1 MGSLYSNKKR
11 NEKRGGNGMKKRALS
26 WLLALTML
34 LTLAPQTLPVWAS
47 AAGTDESGSTTETK
61 LSANT
66 YSALGLSRNVADS
79 EKPKDQ
85 PYGKA
90 EVGNTIATNVINE
103 LYVNFNGSI
112 HYGWSILDKLTMEY
126 KTGISDWTSSDNFY
140 GAMGYWRPGQ
150 QTVHY
155 KNGDKSAGALF
166 AEDRVAGEH
175 NGKSSINS
183 ANKHLT
189 YQYSKSEAFS
199 PNTGKDNYVAEM
211 TIDSGSQVNL
221 YIYQVEGGNKR
232 YVRSKFVCYASESG
246 GDANDKT
253 NIIYNWEYDAMY
265 DIAAGDMDGDGY
277 DEIAV
282 YAQNKVYVYSFKG
295 GNLSSSPIATHDVT
309 PPTGTSG
316 DARYKKLKTAV
327 VTLAFGD
334 LNADDKD
341 ELVIAEN
348 IGYGATNIA
357 TGKVGIYRLET
368 NESTKK
374 NTLVKAMKDD
384 ISLAVPSSSGMFN
397 AAPMVRYANVATGDI
412 DGDYQDELII
422 AGYISS
428 KMPNATC
435 NRGDIAYMIVK
446 GGSDNQFTHS
456 DWKAV
461 DKNKNRID
469 LLDRVVDNKD
479 QLIPPVAL
487 TCAATQGVG
496 YAEQVFLGGYL
507 YSVTGANEQKT
518 NVENYSLNALTRIS
532 TNREYKKDNGDKAN
546 KEEIFVVNVVAGNF
560 NGNRNGQEQI
570 VYAFGMKHDG
580 SDRYWYDIGYL
591 NKKAPGPE
599 NANQSSS
606 YWYGQE
612 QVMNYESSYN
622 RDSSKARASLYLS
635 LAAVDC
641 DNDSTLMRYKG
652 QTVTWTKP
660 EVLTVLQSA
669 PYFQDLQDTRD
680 YLNQGQTAY
689 GKGYGTSDKVTT
701 GASLKVGTYVSYE
714 QDFSIFGVKV
724 ASIQAEAQST
734 HEFEYGFEAEKQKSI
749 DITYS
754 GSAGDDYAVVY
765 AVPYMEYQ
773 YETWVPGYTL
783 EGDNYEKYLNT
794 YLSQKLGKKENQITD
809 EERTKAAKELGVT
822 QNTTVE
828 GSWQPSS
835 VMVPMDPKT
844 VLISVDSYDE
854 IAEQTEGLEPIRGN
868 ILNSTPGE
876 PATYDTFNSRSG
888 FERIGTDQAVT
899 TGEGGNISIE
909 GSTETTKTHNFNYSY
924 EFEAKV
930 GAGAGGLTV
939 GVLGG
944 FGANVGGGFSE
955 STSKSC
961 AATVDNLP
969 SDANKYG
976 FDWRFGTREATL
988 NGNPVLVLEYQLSNV
1003 AQRPSMPKNLRV
1015 DSVTSN
1021 SVTLKWDP
1029 VVGAGAY
1036 KIYQASTTGNNKK
1049 YCIATVPGTATSYTD
1064 TSVNPNNIYTYCV
1077 QNVSQVGGESIYST
1091 DVRAITL
1098 TDANGNFVI
1107 KQQPKDLTTYV
1118 GGTATTTVEAE
1129 YLKNGQSQGLRYYWE
1144 RYNTKT
1150 KTWDNY
1156 SNGSP
1161 QLSVSVTKDTV
1172 DGTKYRCLVFYNANL
1187 YLYTD
1192 PVTLTIGKAK
1202 STTQLGTS
1210 VQSGATVNASYVK
1223 TDEVMTDEEADVPV
1237 TETKGNKTYTQYQ
1250 YKEDTSKI
1258 VYIDKDGKYYTI
1270 SGDTVTAVP
1279 TSETNVQLT
1288 YAVKTTNS
1296 EGDTPE
1302 VTIQKILFSDLTSE
1316 TPGTDEKITYT
1327 SKDEDGTSITT
1338 YADCTVLAKYTDASN
1353 ATTVYKCSTTV
1364 TDETTQENT
1373 TITFWFVQIKSGETV
1388 TQYPADIDTKT
1399 TITLDGTPVDLDD
1412 LEQVTQKENVKK
1424 EVQTYVKG
1432 TEVTLTASL
1441 KDNNTGEPILADND
1455 KVVFKIVNSVGDGS
1469 ATVTAKATNGT
1480 ATATWTPTA
1489 AGVYTITAEYEG
1501 NEKYMGSVSGQTITI
1516 NVVVPEQKTLMIDSK
1531 STMTYGDAAIDLKTT
1546 LLKGATTD
1554 DPTSEATSLSN
1565 GVTYSVK
1572 NADGTAVPIT
1582 GSTFD
1587 PTAAGTYTVTAT
1599 YTIGSETLTATKS
1612 IVVNKRTVTIVPKV
1626 EGTGT
1631 TKTATYSL
1639 ANCMTS
1645 DESLFTN
1652 KIQVTCAGTAPNA
1665 VAGEYPYTVTYTP
1678 GENETAINSKY
1689 IVVIDTMHPYVLKD
1703 DMVTVTDKTSSNNG
1717 TVTLRYRSSSTDSY
1731 VDVYGDSVPKNAE
1744 VIAVASPKAGY
1755 RVKQWKVNGQRI
1767 TTGQDGAL
1775 NTAQTITV
1783 ASSATKDYTVEAEFE
1798 LVYHTL
1804 SFEVKNE
1811 SGQATGTVT
1820 AKYLR
1825 DSVESGAFTSG
1836 DKVSY
1841 FDRVR
1846 LTANV
1851 TEGQSIKEWQITRN
1865 NGTPETLKIE
1875 NEVYTGNSYVLS
1887 SITADTKVTVVTEN
1901 QTDCTVKV
1909 HLVDKNGD
1917 PLTGGQVLFNGATQE
1932 ANPQGTF
1939 TYSGHKND
1947 DLTVALTLPSGLVVE
1962 EWLRKEGETST
1973 ALQIGS
1979 FTNNKTTWHV
1989 VNLPDSL
1996 DLTVKCSTPNSYTI
2010 TTSTTVQGGTEGDNG
2025 GTIEVYQIG
2034 TTGQVDTVLQGSDLL
2049 VKVKPVNG
2057 YQLLDVTCNGTSQ
2070 MSQMESGN
2078 EFRVNGVNENITI
2091 VATFVKKPVVTFSV
2105 VTPTGE
2111 NAHGSL
2117 TANNLPISDSPIT
2130 LPYGSTDV
2138 ITFTATPNVGYE
2150 VESWT
2155 VNGTAV
2161 NGQKVANSDNQT
2173 YTYTPNAET
2182 GITSDLTVTVSFKA
2196 IPSVT
2201 VNFSVFDKILGAE
2214 GGTDGTLTASVTRKG
2229 MDGYKVEDSN
2239 TGSLTVYRDSVVRF
2253 TATPDSGY
2261 KVVVWQLNGDKW
2273 ENQPELSI
2281 TSEITS
2287 PQNVQVQFDLI
2298 GDKVTYG
2305 FRSDG
2310 ASDKAQISAK
2320 YTPQGSSEEQDFK
2333 TESTP
2338 GEDGNITF
2346 TVSELDTDYE
2356 IEGWYVDG
2364 KKQDGET
2371 GPTFTHAV
2379 TKNVGLEVQ
2388 VKIIRK
2394 SYPVKFSATNGTVL
2408 ATVEGASITS
2418 GASVVGDKRVTFT
2431 ATPVSNTGYT
2441 FAGWTVNGNEQMGT
2455 GTTLT
2460 LIITQDTTVSAKFTL
2475 DTASYAVNYG
2485 VVGTETNK
2493 HGNLTAE
2500 VASRT
2505 FTSGAT
2511 KPADS
2516 KVVFTAQPESGY
2528 RVKGWYSNEGGT
2540 TAIDGTKVE
2549 QETYTID
2556 SLTAEAN
2563 VYVAFEK
2570 IPTYEITVT
2579 TTGLGHVTAKVNHVD
2594 AEITGEKLTV
2604 NHHDNVVFTAV
2615 PDTKQNLTNWTLDGD
2630 NKGNSS
2636 MTLTLDDVTN
2646 THDVTANFAT
2656 SQRITFRTIYDDSK
2670 GTLTA
2675 QAGYNT
2681 SLETINASSTTGIQV
2696 DNGKK
2701 IVLTAKPNSG
2711 YMVEK
2716 WIVNTTEVT
2725 RTNMEDL
2732 GVTMDHYLSNE
2743 LTIDNLSK
2751 STTVEV
2757 KFKQYNGHT
2766 IPGSNTGYTVTVVK
2780 YKPDTTYE
2788 GENSGKVREDGDITF
2803 TVSPATGYTGIT
2815 KLMINGYDCIEKS
2828 GTVSGCTAVTVDKI
2842 ENGEV
2847 TVTVKGVTQAISLMA
2862 EALKLQTENKDLTE
2876 VPSGLST
2883 KYTNLE
2889 SLENDLRASVKTRNS
2904 KVENIRLLDIELQ
2917 YWNGSTWEK
2926 VTNKAHF
2933 PAGGITVE
2941 VPYSKLGDATKD
2953 DNFTVIHMLTVG
2965 MNGKQP
2971 GDVEEIT
2978 PITKGENGI
2987 SFHVTSLSPFAIGW
3001 TKYVAPT
3008 PGGGGGGGGG
3018 GAVSTYTLTFDTNG
3032 GSAIDKITKDSGTT
3046 IDLAAYKPTRAGY
3059 TFAGWFSDK
3068 ALTKAV
3074 TSVKLTANTTVYAKW
3089 TQNGGT
3095 AQNPFVDV
3103 KEGAYYYDAVL
3114 WAVEQKITSGTSAT
3128 TFSPDASCT
3137 RAQMVTFL
3145 WRAAGSPKVEN
3156 GKNPFTDVKADAY
3169 YYDAVLWAVEKGV
3182 TSGTSATTFS
3192 PDATVTRGQ
3201 TVTFLYRNAGS
3212 PEVSGTMPFTDVEA
3226 DAYYA
3231 KAVQWAVQQK
3241 ITTGTS
3247 ETTFSPMSDCTR
3259 GQIVTFL
3266 YRAK

>member
-1 MGSLYSNKKR
+1 
-11 NEKRGGNGMKKRALS
+11 MKKRALS

-47 AAGTDESGSTTETK
+47 AEESSTSGSTTESK

-66 YSALGLSRNVADS
+66 YSALGLSRSVS
-79 EKPKDQ
+79 LKDEGLSQNKQ
-85 PYGKA
+85 PYGDA
-90 EVGNTIATNVINE
+90 IAGNTVATNVINE

-112 HYGWSILDKLTMEY
+112 HYGWSILDNLTMQW
-126 KTGISDWTSSDNFY
+126 TDTAGSNWTSADNFA
-140 GAMGYWRPGQ
+140 GAMKYWRPNQ
-150 QTVHY
+150 QEVHY
-155 KNGDKSAGALF
+155 KNGNQEEGALF
-166 AEDRVAGEH
+166 ATNKTAGKH
-175 NGKSSINS
+175 NKLGDYINS
-183 ANKHLT
+183 ANKHLV

-211 TIDSGSQVNL
+211 VLDTDNNVWL

-232 YVRSKFVCYASESG
+232 YVRCANLGKNDFA
-246 GDANDKT
+246 GDKNT
-253 NIIYNWEYDAMY
+253 VIWNWEYDAMF

-282 YAQNKVYVYSFKG
+282 YTATSNKQAVHLYKYTGGALTEITTKPVTVPSNSNATGQNK
-295 GNLSSSPIATHDVT
+295 
-309 PPTGTSG
+309 
-316 DARYKKLKTAV
+316 KLGTAV

-348 IGYGATNIA
+348 IGYGATNIDN
-357 TGKVGIYRLET
+357 GKVGIYRLET

-384 ISLAVPSSSGMFN
+384 ILLAVPDSSGIFN

-412 DGDYQDELII
+412 DGDYQDELVI

-461 DKNKNRID
+461 DKSKNRID
-469 LLDRVVDNKD
+469 LLDRVVDNNN

-496 YAEQVFLGGYL
+496 HAEQLFLGGWL
-507 YSVTGANEQKT
+507 YSVNLGTSKNLSDVT
-518 NVENYSLNALTRIS
+518 LTDLTRIS
-532 TNREYKKDNGDKAN
+532 TNREYKKDNGNKAN

-570 VYAFGMKHDG
+570 VYAFGMKHDE
-580 SDRYWYDIGYL
+580 SDRYWYDIGYI
-591 NKKAPGPE
+591 NKKQPGSTDADQP
-599 NANQSSS
+599 SG

-622 RDSSKARASLYLS
+622 RDSNKRRASLYLS

-641 DNDSTLMRYKG
+641 DDDSTLMRYKG
-652 QTVTWTKP
+652 QEVTWTKP

-680 YLNQGQTAY
+680 YINQGQTGY
-689 GKGYGTSDKVTT
+689 GKGSSSSSSAIAGT
-701 GASLKVGTYVSYE
+701 SLKVGTYVSFE
-714 QDFSIFGVKV
+714 QDFSVFGVKV
-724 ASIQAEAQST
+724 ASIEAEAQST
-734 HEFEYGFEAEKQKSI
+734 HEFEYEFQTTKEKSI
-749 DITYS
+749 EVRYS

-783 EGDNYEKYLNT
+783 QGGNYVKYLNT
-794 YLSQKLGKKENQITD
+794 YLSQKLGKPESEITD
-809 EERTKAAKELGVT
+809 EQRDKAAKELGIT

-835 VMVPMDPKT
+835 VMVPMKPAT
-844 VLISVDSYDE
+844 VLITVDDYDE

-876 PATYDTFNSRSG
+876 PATYDKINSRSG
-888 FERIGTDQAVT
+888 SFNKIGAQQRVT
-899 TGEGGNISIE
+899 TAEGGNVSLE
-909 GSTETTKTHNFNYSY
+909 ATTADTTAHTFAYNY
-924 EFEAKV
+924 EFEAKA
-930 GAGAGGLTV
+930 GAGAGGVTV
-939 GVLGG
+939 GVLAGLG
-944 FGANVGGGFSE
+944 TTAGGGIS
-955 STSKSC
+955 SSQSNSYS
-961 AATVDNLP
+961 ATVDNLP
-969 SDANKYG
+969 KDASQYG
-976 FDWRFGTREATL
+976 FSWQFGWRNAKL
-988 NGNPVLVLEYQLSNV
+988 NNNDVLVLEYQLDGV
-1003 AQRPSMPKNLRV
+1003 KQLPSMPKNLRV

-1036 KIYQASTTGNNKK
+1036 KIYQASTTGDNKK

-1107 KQQPKDLTTYV
+1107 KQQPEDLTTYV

-1150 KTWDNY
+1150 KKWDNY
-1156 SNGSP
+1156 SDGSP

-1187 YLYTD
+1187 YIYTD
-1192 PVTLTIGKAK
+1192 PVTLTIGKANSK
-1202 STTQLGTS
+1202 TDLSSAQAG
-1210 VQSGATVNASYVK
+1210 QTVNASYVEKKEVTSETEKK
-1223 TDEVMTDEEADVPV
+1223 TVPHEEKIGGE
-1237 TETKGNKTYTQYQ
+1237 TYLMYTKGNDIT
-1250 YKEDTSKI
+1250 
-1258 VYIDKDGKYYTI
+1258 VYMKDGKYY
-1270 SGDTVTAVP
+1270 SQNGNTANLI
-1279 TSETNVQLT
+1279 TEEEENVQLT
-1288 YAVKTTNS
+1288 YIVKTT
-1296 EGDTPE
+1296 TPATE
-1302 VTIQKILFSDLTSE
+1302 DEPATETVEEKNILFSKMEKDGAFNASEAKVTYVYQAEPKNTSGDASDGSTGSTDSESE
-1316 TPGTDEKITYT
+1316 TVTYT
-1327 SKDEDGTSITT
+1327 ATEKYTVKDSTVVVYHSYTSAQGEGTSAI
-1338 YADCTVLAKYTDASN
+1338 D
-1353 ATTVYKCSTTV
+1353 
-1364 TDETTQENT
+1364 
-1373 TITFWFVQIKSGETV
+1373 FWFVQSGDKK
-1388 TQYPADIDTKT
+1388 YAAD
-1399 TITLDGTPVDLDD
+1399 
-1412 LEQVTQKENVKK
+1412 
-1424 EVQTYVKG
+1424 VQTATKLVINNTTKVDVNDLVQVEDEVPVVK
-1432 TEVTLTASL
+1432 TEETYKEGEKVTLTATPSDQSQPRL
-1441 KDNNTGEPILADND
+1441 KLSG
-1455 KVVFKIVNSVGDGS
+1455 KVVFKIVNSIGDGS
-1469 ATVTAKATNGT
+1469 KTVDAVIGEDGT
-1480 ATATWTPTA
+1480 ATAEWIPTA
-1489 AGVYTITAEYEG
+1489 AGVYTITAAYEG
-1501 NEKYMGSVSGQTITI
+1501 NEKYMGSVSSQTITI
-1516 NVVVPEQKTLMIDSK
+1516 NVVVPEQKTLMIDSPN
-1531 STMTYGDAAIDLKTT
+1531 SMTYGDAAIELKTT
-1546 LLKGATTD
+1546 LLKGAKN
-1554 DPTSEATSLSN
+1554 SESASVETNLSN
-1565 GVTYSVK
+1565 VIYSVK
-1572 NADGTAVPIT
+1572 ESGATISSDGKFT
-1582 GSTFD
+1582 

-1599 YTIGSETLTATKS
+1599 YTSDSETLTATKS

-1652 KIQVTCAGTAPNA
+1652 KIQVTCAGTASNA

-1678 GENETAINSKY
+1678 GENEAAINSKY

-1755 RVKQWKVNGQRI
+1755 RVKQWKVDERAV
-1767 TTGQDGAL
+1767 TTGEGGTL

-1783 ASSATKDYTVEAEFE
+1783 AQSAMTNHTVEAEFE

-1804 SFEVKNE
+1804 SFEVTDGSK
-1811 SGQATGTVT
+1811 QTGTVT
-1820 AKYLR
+1820 AKYLK
-1825 DSVESGAFTSG
+1825 DSVESGTFVSG
-1836 DKVSY
+1836 KQVSY
-1841 FDRVR
+1841 FDRVQ
-1846 LTANV
+1846 LTAKVND
-1851 TEGQSIKEWQITRN
+1851 GLSIKEWRITRN

-1901 QTDCTVKV
+1901 QTACTVNI
-1909 HLVDKNGD
+1909 HLVNTNGE
-1917 PLTGGQVLFNGATQE
+1917 PLTRGQVAFNGATQE

-1947 DLTVALTLPSGLVVE
+1947 NLTVALTLPSGLVVD
-1962 EWLRKEGETST
+1962 EWLRKDDETNTSS

-1979 FTNNKTTWHV
+1979 FSNNKTTWNI
-1989 VNLPDSL
+1989 VNLPTSL

-2010 TTSTTVQGGTEGDNG
+2010 TKSTIVQSGTEDETG

-2034 TTGQVDTVLQGSDLL
+2034 RGDQVNAVLQGSDLL
-2049 VKVKPVNG
+2049 VKVNPVNS
-2057 YQLLDVTCNGTSQ
+2057 YQLLDVTCNDTSQ
-2070 MSQMESGN
+2070 MSQMGTGN
-2078 EFRVNGVNENITI
+2078 EFRINDVNENIII
-2091 VATFVKKPVVTFSV
+2091 VATFVKKPVVTFTAGNKGTIEVSNGPSV
-2105 VTPTGE
+2105 NGGTV
-2111 NAHGSL
+2111 
-2117 TANNLPISDSPIT
+2117 
-2130 LPYGSTDV
+2130 PYGYKNDIV
-2138 ITFTATPNVGYE
+2138 FTAKPEPGYE
-2150 VESWT
+2150 VDSWT
-2155 VNGTAV
+2155 VTGVTDPQGTP
-2161 NGQKVANSDNQT
+2161 VANSDNQT
-2173 YTYTPNAET
+2173 YTYTPGAET

-2196 IPSVT
+2196 LPKAT
-2201 VNFSVFDKILGAE
+2201 VEFSVVDKNNETDGGFD
-2214 GGTDGTLTASVTRKG
+2214 GTIQATVARNGQSAPSEKVTSGTLTNVYRDSKVTFAAEPA
-2229 MDGYKVEDSN
+2229 DGYKV
-2239 TGSLTVYRDSVVRF
+2239 TKWL
-2253 TATPDSGY
+2253 
-2261 KVVVWQLNGDKW
+2261 LND
-2273 ENQPELSI
+2273 EEQ
-2281 TSEITS
+2281 TTS
-2287 PQNVQVQFDLI
+2287 PVLDIGEEDNDTTKKVQVQFEKISNKITYAIDPTSDTGHGATLDVTFLANTGTSSEAVKSGNSVTTSGVLTATVNDLNDGYEI
-2298 GDKVTYG
+2298 ESWTLNGTPYTSTNGKLTCNVSETQGADIKVKIVRKSYQIIFSATEGGTITAKVDETALTSPASVKGDKQVTFTASTPETGYEFVGWKVDEKTVQSNSDPYVLTVSKNTSVQACYALTTAKYQVTYG
-2305 FRSDG
+2305 IIQTS
-2310 ASDKAQISAK
+2310 
-2320 YTPQGSSEEQDFK
+2320 
-2333 TESTP
+2333 
-2338 GEDGNITF
+2338 
-2346 TVSELDTDYE
+2346 
-2356 IEGWYVDG
+2356 G
-2364 KKQDGET
+2364 KD
-2371 GPTFTHAV
+2371 
-2379 TKNVGLEVQ
+2379 
-2388 VKIIRK
+2388 
-2394 SYPVKFSATNGTVL
+2394 NGTL
-2408 ATVEGASITS
+2408 AASGLDSNGKANAGSNI
-2418 GASVVGDKRVTFT
+2418 TFT
-2431 ATPVSNTGYT
+2431 ATPAAGYQVKQWYNAATSGTEIGVAENTTYEIKNLTANESVYVQFEPIPTYNITVNVSGQGSVT
-2441 FAGWTVNGNEQMGT
+2441 ATVNGNPATITNNMLEVKRHDSVVLTAEPEVGHHLKEWTGGT
-2455 GTTLT
+2455 ASQENPLTLT
-2460 LIITQDTTVSAKFTL
+2460 LS
-2475 DTASYAVNYG
+2475 
-2485 VVGTETNK
+2485 
-2493 HGNLTAE
+2493 
-2500 VASRT
+2500 
-2505 FTSGAT
+2505 
-2511 KPADS
+2511 
-2516 KVVFTAQPESGY
+2516 
-2528 RVKGWYSNEGGT
+2528 
-2540 TAIDGTKVE
+2540 
-2549 QETYTID
+2549 
-2556 SLTAEAN
+2556 
-2563 VYVAFEK
+2563 
-2570 IPTYEITVT
+2570 
-2579 TTGLGHVTAKVNHVD
+2579 
-2594 AEITGEKLTV
+2594 
-2604 NHHDNVVFTAV
+2604 
-2615 PDTKQNLTNWTLDGD
+2615 
-2630 NKGNSS
+2630 
-2636 MTLTLDDVTN
+2636 
-2646 THDVTANFAT
+2646 DVTAPHAITANFEVNQGVPFKT
-2656 SQRITFRTIYDDSK
+2656 EC
-2670 GTLTA
+2670 GTGGSLEA
-2675 QAGYNT
+2675 KAGYENN
-2681 SLETINASSTTGIQV
+2681 LQPIHADTGIQV
-2696 DNGKK
+2696 DNGNK
-2701 IVLTAKPNSG
+2701 IVLTAKPDNGKAVVWTVNNQPTNELSNT
-2711 YMVEK
+2711 YTIDAISE
-2716 WIVNTTEVT
+2716 NTTVKANFVT
-2725 RTNMEDL
+2725 L
-2732 GVTMDHYLSNE
+2732 E
-2743 LTIDNLSK
+2743 LC
-2751 STTVEV
+2751 
-2757 KFKQYNGHT
+2757 T
-2766 IPGSNTGYTVTVVK
+2766 IPTDMSNDTYSISSVTKYPADYGDANQIRKGGTLSFKLTPKKPVMGLQGLPDNAQVVYNSDGSYTVTVTNVSSSIAVTATAYQVEAK
-2780 YKPDTTYE
+2780 GLNDYE
-2788 GENSGKVREDGDITF
+2788 VPPSLKDPNLNSITDIE
-2803 TVSPATGYTGIT
+2803 T
-2815 KLMINGYDCIEKS
+2815 KLKTTLTGRKDGIVFYDIVLKASDGTPVTTFPANGVY
-2828 GTVSGCTAVTVDKI
+2828 VTIPYPD
-2842 ENGEV
+2842 G
-2847 TVTVKGVTQAISLMA
+2847 
-2862 EALKLQTENKDLTE
+2862 
-2876 VPSGLST
+2876 
-2883 KYTNLE
+2883 
-2889 SLENDLRASVKTRNS
+2889 
-2904 KVENIRLLDIELQ
+2904 
-2917 YWNGSTWEK
+2917 
-2926 VTNKAHF
+2926 TNKQDTF
-2933 PAGGITVE
+2933 RIV
-2941 VPYSKLGDATKD
+2941 
-2953 DNFTVIHMLTVG
+2953 HMLTVD
-2965 MNGKQP
+2965 MNGKKA
-2971 GDVEEIT
+2971 GEVEEIT

-3008 PGGGGGGGGG
+3008 PGGGGGGGG

-3212 PEVSGTMPFTDVEA
+3212 PEVSGTMPFADVEA

>member
-1 MGSLYSNKKR
+1 
-11 NEKRGGNGMKKRALS
+11 MKKRALS

-47 AAGTDESGSTTETK
+47 ATGEKSSTATQTESK

-112 HYGWSILDKLTMEY
+112 HYGWSILDNLTMQY
-126 KTGISDWTSSDNFY
+126 KTNISDWTSSGNFY
-140 GAMGYWRPGQ
+140 GAMGYWRPNQ
-150 QTVHY
+150 QTVNY
-155 KNGDKSAGALF
+155 GSGSSLNGALF
-166 AEDRVAGEH
+166 AENETNTGGAH
-175 NGKSSINS
+175 NALGSSINS

-211 TIDSGSQVNL
+211 TIDSASQVYL

-232 YVRSKFVCYASESG
+232 YVRSTKVCDASESG
-246 GDANDKT
+246 GGANDKA

-282 YAQNKVYVYSFKG
+282 YAENGVYLYSFDG
-295 GNLSSSPIATHDVT
+295 RTLGQLVDTYTVINPTETSSD
-309 PPTGTSG
+309 G
-316 DARYKKLKTAV
+316 RYKKLKTAV

-348 IGYGATNIA
+348 IGYGATNIDK
-357 TGKVGIYRLET
+357 GKVGIYRLET

-374 NTLVKAMKDD
+374 NTLVKAMQDD
-384 ISLAVPSSSGMFN
+384 ISLGIPGSSGIFNN
-397 AAPMVRYANVATGDI
+397 AAPMIRYANVATGDI

-422 AGYISS
+422 AGYVSA
-428 KMPNATC
+428 KMNNAKC

-446 GGSDNQFTHS
+446 GNSDNQFKHS
-456 DWKAV
+456 DWNAV
-461 DKNKNRID
+461 DTTNNRID
-469 LLDRVVDNKD
+469 LLDRVVDNEN

-532 TNREYKKDNGDKAN
+532 TNREYKKDNGNKAN

-570 VYAFGMKHDG
+570 VYAFGMKHDD
-580 SDRYWYDIGYL
+580 SDRYWYDIGYI
-591 NKKAPGPE
+591 NKKEPGDT
-599 NANQSSS
+599 NANSSS
-606 YWYGQE
+606 GYWYGQE

-622 RDSSKARASLYLS
+622 RDQNKSRASLYLS

-669 PYFQDLQDTRD
+669 PYFQDLEDTRG
-680 YLNQGQTAY
+680 YLDQGQTGL
-689 GKGYGTSDKVTT
+689 GKSKAAGDKVTA
-701 GASLKVGTYVSYE
+701 GGSLSLGTYVSFE
-714 QDFSIFGVKV
+714 QDFSVFGVKV
-724 ASIQAEAQST
+724 ASIEAEAQSKNSFT
-734 HEFEYGFEAEKQKSI
+734 YAYEETKTKETEI
-749 DITYS
+749 NYS

-773 YETWVPGYTL
+773 YETWVPGYTVTT
-783 EGDNYEKYLNT
+783 EYLKT
-794 YLSQKLGKKENQITD
+794 YLADKLGKAVGNVTEDDINKAMTEFGIKVG
-809 EERTKAAKELGVT
+809 TK
-822 QNTTVE
+822 VE

-835 VMVPMDPKT
+835 VMVPMEPAK
-844 VLISVDSYDE
+844 VLISVDAYDE

-868 ILNSTPGE
+868 ILNSTPGD
-876 PATYDTFNSRSG
+876 PSTYDNGENPRDG
-888 FERIGTDQAVT
+888 FTPIGEWQTVT
-899 TGEGGNISIE
+899 KGAGGNITV
-909 GSTETTKTHNFNYSY
+909 TETSTTEKSHDFEYSY

-939 GVLGG
+939 GVLAG
-944 FGANVGGGFSE
+944 FGANAGGGI
-955 STSKSC
+955 STSSSKSYS
-961 AATVDNLP
+961 ATVDNLP
-969 SDANKYG
+969 KDASKYG
-976 FDWRFGTREATL
+976 FAWQFGYRKAKL
-988 NGNPVLVLEYQLSNV
+988 NNNDVLVLEYQLDNV
-1003 AQRPSMPKNLRV
+1003 AQLPSMPKNLRV
-1015 DSVTSN
+1015 DSVTAE
-1021 SVTLKWDP
+1021 SVTLKWDK
-1029 VVGAGAY
+1029 VVGSGAY
-1036 KIYQASTTGNNKK
+1036 DIYQVSTTDPETK
-1049 YCIATVPGTATSYTD
+1049 YFRARVPGTADSYTD
-1064 TSVNPNNIYTYCV
+1064 TNVNPNNSYTYCV
-1077 QNVSQVGGESIYST
+1077 QNISQAGTKSIYST
-1091 DVRAITL
+1091 TVKAITL
-1098 TDANGNFVI
+1098 TDANGSFVI
-1107 KQQPKDLTTYV
+1107 KQQPGDKDNSIQTYV
-1118 GGTATTTVEAE
+1118 GGTATATIEAE
-1129 YLKNGQSQGLRYYWE
+1129 YLKNGEPKSLSYIWQQYDTATKKWVSCSSGYGE
-1144 RYNTKT
+1144 RLEL
-1150 KTWDNY
+1150 
-1156 SNGSP
+1156 SN
-1161 QLSVSVTKDTV
+1161 VTEDM
-1172 DGTKYRCLVFYNANL
+1172 DGTKYRCQVLYDANL
-1187 YLYTD
+1187 YIYTD
-1192 PVTLTIGKAK
+1192 PVTLTIGKAN
-1202 STTQLGTS
+1202 SATTLESNKTNQ
-1210 VQSGATVNASYVK
+1210 TVNASYVK
-1223 TDEVMTDEEADVPV
+1223 TETVTTGKTTGPLKETINDVTYLV
-1237 TETKGNKTYTQYQ
+1237 YTKGNDIT
-1250 YKEDTSKI
+1250 
-1258 VYIDKDGKYYTI
+1258 VYMKDGTYY
-1270 SGDTVTAVP
+1270 SKNANNTVTELEQTP
-1279 TSETNVQLT
+1279 ENVQLT
-1288 YAVKTTNS
+1288 YVVKTTTS
-1296 EGDTPE
+1296 ATGDQPATE
-1302 VTIQKILFSDLTSE
+1302 TVEEKNILFSKMEKDETFNASEANVTYVYQAEPKNTSGDGEGSTDSESTAETYTATEKYIVTDNNDVVVYHCQKDAEGE
-1316 TPGTDEKITYT
+1316 TPAID
-1327 SKDEDGTSITT
+1327 
-1338 YADCTVLAKYTDASN
+1338 
-1353 ATTVYKCSTTV
+1353 
-1364 TDETTQENT
+1364 
-1373 TITFWFVQIKSGETV
+1373 FWFVQSGDNK
-1388 TQYPADIDTKT
+1388 YAAD
-1399 TITLDGTPVDLDD
+1399 
-1412 LEQVTQKENVKK
+1412 
-1424 EVQTYVKG
+1424 VQTATKLKIGNDYVDINDLVQATMEVPVVK
-1432 TEVTLTASL
+1432 TEEIYKEGDKVTLTATPSDQSQPEL
-1441 KDNNTGEPILADND
+1441 NLTG
-1455 KVVFKIVNSVGDGS
+1455 KVVFKIVNSIGDGS
-1469 ATVTAKATNGT
+1469 KTVDATIGDDGKAT
-1480 ATATWTPTA
+1480 AEWIPTA
-1489 AGVYTITAEYEG
+1489 AGVYTITAAYEG

-1516 NVVVPEQKTLMIDSK
+1516 NVVVPEQKTLMIDSPN
-1531 STMTYGDAAIDLKTT
+1531 SMTYGDAAIELKTT
-1546 LLKGATTD
+1546 LLKGAKN
-1554 DPTSEATSLSN
+1554 SESASVETNLSK
-1565 GVTYSVK
+1565 VTYSVK
-1572 NADGTAVPIT
+1572 NADGTEVST

-1599 YTIGSETLTATKS
+1599 YTSGSETLTATKS

-1631 TKTATYSL
+1631 TKMATYSL

-1678 GENETAINSKY
+1678 GENEAAINSKY

-1798 LVYHTL
+1798 LVCHTL

-1865 NGTPETLKIE
+1865 NGTAETLKID

-1887 SITADTKVTVVTEN
+1887 SITADTKVTVVTED
-1901 QTDCTVKV
+1901 QTNCTVTV
-1909 HLVDKNGD
+1909 HLVNKDGE
-1917 PLTGGQVLFNGATQE
+1917 PLTGGQVSFNGELQDTD
-1932 ANPQGTF
+1932 NTGTF

-1962 EWLRKEGETST
+1962 EWLRKDDETNTSS

-1979 FTNNKTTWHV
+1979 FSNNKTTWHV
-1989 VNLPDSL
+1989 VNLPTSL
-1996 DLTVKCSTPNSYTI
+1996 DLTVKCVTPNSCTI
-2010 TTSTTVQGGTEGDNG
+2010 TKSTTVQDGTGSETG

-2034 TTGQVDTVLQGSDLL
+2034 KNPEVTSVLQGSDLL
-2049 VKVKPVNG
+2049 VKVNPANG

-2111 NAHGSL
+2111 EAHGSL

-2130 LPYGSTDV
+2130 VSYGYKNA
-2138 ITFTATPNVGYE
+2138 ITFTATPGTGYE
-2150 VESWT
+2150 VDKWT
-2155 VNGTAV
+2155 VNTTEV

-2201 VNFSVFDKILGAE
+2201 VNFSVFDKILDAE
-2214 GGTDGTLTASVTRKG
+2214 GGIDGTLTASVTRKG

-2261 KVVVWQLNGDKW
+2261 KVAVWQLNGDKW

-2320 YTPQGSSEEQDFK
+2320 YTPNGSTEEQNF
-2333 TESTP
+2333 TTGATP
-2338 GEDGNITF
+2338 EENGKITF
-2346 TVSELDTDYE
+2346 TVSELDTGYE

-2364 KKQDGET
+2364 MKQDGET
-2371 GPTFTHAV
+2371 GATFTHAV
-2379 TKNVGLEVQ
+2379 IKNVGVEVQ
-2388 VKIIRK
+2388 AKIIRK
-2394 SYPVKFSATNGTVL
+2394 SYQVKFSAINGTVG
-2408 ATVEGASITS
+2408 ATVDGGSITS
-2418 GASVVGDKRVTFT
+2418 GTSVDGDKRVTFT

-2441 FAGWTVNGNEQMGT
+2441 FAGWTVNGDEQENT
-2455 GTTLT
+2455 STTLT
-2460 LIITQDTTVSAKFTL
+2460 LTITQATTVSAKFTL
-2475 DTASYAVNYG
+2475 NTVSYAVNYG
-2485 VVGTETNK
+2485 VVGTETDR
-2493 HGNLTAE
+2493 HGTLTAK
-2500 VASRT
+2500 VGLQM
-2505 FTSGAT
+2505 FTPGET

-2516 KVVFTAQPESGY
+2516 TVVFTAQPESGY

-2556 SLTAEAN
+2556 SLTADAN
-2563 VYVAFEK
+2563 VYVAFEP
-2570 IPTYEITVT
+2570 IPTYKIIVIQN
-2579 TTGLGHVTAKVNHVD
+2579 GLGHVTAKVNNADVK
-2594 AEITGEKLTV
+2594 ITGGELTV
-2604 NHHDNVVFTAV
+2604 KHHDNVVFTAV
-2615 PDTKQNLTNWTLDGD
+2615 PDTNQNLTNWTLDGD

-2636 MTLTLDDVTN
+2636 MTLTLNDVTAMH
-2646 THDVTANFAT
+2646 TVTANFVT
-2656 SQRITFRTIYDDSK
+2656 SQRITFRTILGPN
-2670 GTLTA
+2670 GTLIA
-2675 QAGYNT
+2675 KAGDNT
-2681 SLETINASSTTGIQV
+2681 SLETIDASSITGIQV
-2696 DNGKK
+2696 DKGKK
-2701 IVLTAKPNSG
+2701 IVLTAKPDNDKAVVWTVNNQPTNELSNT
-2711 YMVEK
+2711 YTIDAISE
-2716 WIVNTTEVT
+2716 NTTVKADFVALELCTIPQNSDTSADYTISEVT
-2725 RTNMEDL
+2725 KYPKDYGTDGQIRKGGT
-2732 GVTMDHYLSNE
+2732 LSFK
-2743 LTIDNLSK
+2743 LTPKKPVMGLQGLPDNAQ
-2751 STTVEV
+2751 VV
-2757 KFKQYNGHT
+2757 YNSD
-2766 IPGSNTGYTVTVVK
+2766 GSYTVTVTNV
-2780 YKPDTTYE
+2780 T
-2788 GENSGKVREDGDITF
+2788 SGISFQMKEYQAKTGD
-2803 TVSPATGYTGIT
+2803 
-2815 KLMINGYDCIEKS
+2815 
-2828 GTVSGCTAVTVDKI
+2828 
-2842 ENGEV
+2842 
-2847 TVTVKGVTQAISLMA
+2847 
-2862 EALKLQTENKDLTE
+2862 LQ
-2876 VPSGLST
+2876 VPSGSSYTEST
-2883 KYTNLE
+2883 LKFA
-2889 SLENDLRASVKTRNS
+2889 LRAKISSSVS
-2904 KVENIRLLDIELQ
+2904 GSDIAYLDIKLQ
-2917 YWNGSTWEK
+2917 IKTGSNPDVWED
-2926 VTNKAHF
+2926 VTSANF
-2933 PAGGITVE
+2933 PKGGINITISYGTLGNGLDKSYN
-2941 VPYSKLGDATKD
+2941 YSVAHMRTDGTIENLPAT
-2953 DNFTVIHMLTVG
+2953 
-2965 MNGKQP
+2965 NGKD
-2971 GDVEEIT
+2971 GIT
-2978 PITKGENGI
+2978 
-2987 SFHVTSLSPFAIGW
+2987 FHVNSLSPFAIGW
-3001 TKYVAPT
+3001 YKNTPT
-3008 PGGGGGGGGG
+3008 PGGGGGGG

-3046 IDLAAYKPTRAGY
+3046 IDLATYKPTRAGY

-3212 PEVSGTMPFTDVEA
+3212 PEVSGTIPFTDVEA

-3247 ETTFSPMSDCTR
+3247 ESTFSPMSDCTR

>member
-1 MGSLYSNKKR
+1 
-11 NEKRGGNGMKKRALS
+11 MKKRALS

-34 LTLAPQTLPVWAS
+34 LTLAPQALPTWAS
-47 AAGTDESGSTTETK
+47 ATGEKSNTATQTESK

-66 YSALGLSRNVADS
+66 YSALGLSRDVNTSAL
-79 EKPKDQ
+79 PKGQQ

-90 EVGNTIATNVINE
+90 EPGNTVATNVINE

-112 HYGWSILDKLTMEY
+112 HYGWSILDNLTMQY
-126 KTGISDWTSSDNFY
+126 KTNISDWNSSENFY
-140 GAMGYWRPGQ
+140 GAMAYWRYGQ
-150 QTVHY
+150 QRVSFKY
-155 KNGDKSAGALF
+155 GDTSLSALF
-166 AEDRVAGEH
+166 AKDENGRVTVSEH
-175 NGKSSINS
+175 NETINGNKSSSISS
-183 ANKHLT
+183 ANKHLV

-199 PNTGKDNYVAEM
+199 PNTGKDNYVAELVVSDDGM
-211 TIDSGSQVNL
+211 VSL

-232 YVRSKFVCYASESG
+232 YVRGTNIGKNPYV

-253 NIIYNWEYDAMY
+253 NIIWNWEYDAMF

-282 YAQNKVYVYSFKG
+282 YTTNQVYVYSYK
-295 GNLSSSPIATHDVT
+295 NNILSSPITRGT
-309 PPTGTSG
+309 KYPTGYISDDKT
-316 DARYKKLKTAV
+316 KKLGTAV

-334 LNADDKD
+334 INADDKE
-341 ELVIAEN
+341 ELIIAESLP
-348 IGYGATNIA
+348 YGCKNIA
-357 TGKVGIYRLET
+357 DGEVGIYALD
-368 NESTKK
+368 N
-374 NTLVKAMKDD
+374 NTLSQKWSNKLYD
-384 ISLAVPSSSGMFN
+384 GN
-397 AAPMVRYANVATGDI
+397 KYVRYANVSTGDI
-412 DGDYQDELII
+412 DGDYKDELII
-422 AGYISS
+422 AGYQSTNDEKTTCSNSETGTIS
-428 KMPNATC
+428 
-435 NRGDIAYMIVK
+435 YMIVK
-446 GGSDNQFTHS
+446 GSKYTTSG
-456 DWKAV
+456 WKTA
-461 DKNKNRID
+461 DQKID
-469 LLDRVVDNKD
+469 LLRRVVDNKE
-479 QLIPPVAL
+479 QLIPPVSL

-496 YAEQVFLGGYL
+496 YAEQVFLGGCL
-507 YSVTGANEQKT
+507 YTVNSDN
-518 NVENYSLNALTRIS
+518 SLKYLTRIS
-532 TNREYKKDNGDKAN
+532 TNREYKKDNGNKAN
-546 KEEIFVVNVVAGNF
+546 KNEIFVVNVVAGNF

-570 VYAFGMKHDG
+570 VYAFGMKHDD
-580 SDRYWYDIGYL
+580 SDRYWYDIGYI
-591 NKKAPGPE
+591 NKKEPGDT
-599 NANQSSS
+599 NANNSSG

-622 RDSSKARASLYLS
+622 RDQNKSRASLYLS

-641 DNDSTLMRYKG
+641 DKDSTLMRYKG

-1626 EGTGT
+1626 DKDTKNTSFEPVGIANDTDKALFSLKTKQNQTGNVDI
-1631 TKTATYSL
+1631 S
-1639 ANCMTS
+1639 
-1645 DESLFTN
+1645 
-1652 KIQVTCAGTAPNA
+1652 CAGINTTA
-1665 VAGEYPYTVTYTP
+1665 AGEYRITVTYTATP
-1678 GENETAINSKY
+1678 DIDKNY
-1689 IVVIDTMHPYVLKD
+1689 IVVCDNTQVYEIKDNVVKVTNATNNSNGSVELKYSLKD
-1703 DMVTVTDKTSSNNG
+1703 SNDL
-1717 TVTLRYRSSSTDSY
+1717 VS
-1731 VDVYGDSVPKNAE
+1731 VYGTSMDILRGSKL
-1744 VIAVASPKAGY
+1744 IAVASPKAGY
-1755 RVKQWKVNGQRI
+1755 KLAKWTINDQPVYLNQV
-1767 TTGQDGAL
+1767 DGTY
-1775 NTAQTITV
+1775 NTSLTYTV
-1783 ASSATKDYTVEAEFE
+1783 SESLDKAYTVEAEFKP
-1798 LVYHTL
+1798 VYYTL
-1804 SFEVKNE
+1804 SFSVQNNDGSITANYWNGTTTEGTFQYGGNLSPLQSVQLTANMSGKAIKGWKITRGTTEEIVQVNGKNY
-1811 SGQATGTVT
+1811 TGASYILSNISADTTVT
-1820 AKYLR
+1820 VLTDDVQDCPVTISLVDADGKPLVNEDATVSFGDTKPSPTNGTYTYNANKHDNLTVTLTLPAGLIVEEWK
-1825 DSVESGAFTSG
+1825 DSTGKILTDGTLSNGKKTWTISDLSQGYTWTVKCNTANSFQITTETKLNGDTSEGAGATAGTISVYRAGQDETTGKINSG
-1836 DKVSY
+1836 DKVLQATSL
-1841 FDRVR
+1841 RV
-1846 LTANV
+1846 V
-1851 TEGQSIKEWQITRN
+1851 V
-1865 NGTPETLKIE
+1865 TPET
-1875 NEVYTGNSYVLS
+1875 
-1887 SITADTKVTVVTEN
+1887 
-1901 QTDCTVKV
+1901 
-1909 HLVDKNGD
+1909 
-1917 PLTGGQVLFNGATQE
+1917 
-1932 ANPQGTF
+1932 
-1939 TYSGHKND
+1939 
-1947 DLTVALTLPSGLVVE
+1947 
-1962 EWLRKEGETST
+1962 
-1973 ALQIGS
+1973 
-1979 FTNNKTTWHV
+1979 
-1989 VNLPDSL
+1989 
-1996 DLTVKCSTPNSYTI
+1996 
-2010 TTSTTVQGGTEGDNG
+2010 
-2025 GTIEVYQIG
+2025 
-2034 TTGQVDTVLQGSDLL
+2034 
-2049 VKVKPVNG
+2049 G
-2057 YQLLDVTCNGTSQ
+2057 YQLLSVTCNGKEKGTT
-2070 MSQMESGN
+2070 GD
-2078 EFRVNGVNENITI
+2078 FTINGVNKDTTI
-2091 VATFVKKPVVTFSV
+2091 VATFVKKPVVTI
-2105 VTPTGE
+2105 E
-2111 NAHGSL
+2111 NADTTKGTVTVTGTVNGQSGTPNPYADYQTALEILLKPQVGYVVEGIKLNDGTQINTTDTKFRNDGRDDYKYITDALTADVKITPVWHKLSEYTVTFSIDTTGDGEHGSL
-2117 TANNLPISDSPIT
+2117 KAKVSRKAADGYAHAGYNVDNFTSNNTVYAGSD
-2130 LPYGSTDV
+2130 V
-2138 ITFTATPNVGYE
+2138 TFTAAPATGYRVQEWKVNGEVQKDNGLNITANTLTLSNITEAKTVTVQFMQVGSKVTAAAGNNGSITSGKVAGKDVDYTGGFTLAENAQATFTAQPETGYE
-2150 VESWT
+2150 VDQWLVNGEEKQSAGTTFNYTAASGNTGAAITVIFRQIEYQVKWTAEHGTVTVSGHTGESATIRGGEELSFTASPADGYTLIDWKVNGERQNSHATSFQWTVPNGAAMSPAVSTFVIEPVFSRGTYAVTITKPDHASITANKQNLSAVTGGEEVTFTAAPEDGYILIGWT
-2155 VNGTAV
+2155 VNGTTTNTRALTHKVEVNKATTVTAV
-2161 NGQKVANSDNQT
+2161 IVPSHYAITYQADNSANGTVSVEGHTENPVNVAYGENITFKAEPKNYYHVAGWKVDDTMQPNSANKDTFTLENVTATQT
-2173 YTYTPNAET
+2173 VTAVFGEAVRYTVSYQVEGGNGSLSAKAGGENLTLNPDQTTPVLGGTKLVFTAAPNNGYMVKEWKIDGST
-2182 GITSDLTVTVSFKA
+2182 VEGNLSNKLEIGSLEKKTIVTVSFEPLKLHTITA
-2196 IPSVT
+2196 NGTECEIKDVIRTPSDYGDDTHVRDRGT
-2201 VNFSVFDKILGAE
+2201 VSF
-2214 GGTDGTLTASVTRKG
+2214 
-2229 MDGYKVEDSN
+2229 
-2239 TGSLTVYRDSVVRF
+2239 
-2253 TATPDSGY
+2253 
-2261 KVVVWQLNGDKW
+2261 KVVPTKASMGLQGLP
-2273 ENQPELSI
+2273 ENA
-2281 TSEITS
+2281 
-2287 PQNVQVQFDLI
+2287 
-2298 GDKVTYG
+2298 KVVYN
-2305 FRSDG
+2305 SDG
-2310 ASDKAQISAK
+2310 S
-2320 YTPQGSSEEQDFK
+2320 
-2333 TESTP
+2333 
-2338 GEDGNITF
+2338 
-2346 TVSELDTDYE
+2346 
-2356 IEGWYVDG
+2356 
-2364 KKQDGET
+2364 
-2371 GPTFTHAV
+2371 
-2379 TKNVGLEVQ
+2379 
-2388 VKIIRK
+2388 
-2394 SYPVKFSATNGTVL
+2394 
-2408 ATVEGASITS
+2408 
-2418 GASVVGDKRVTFT
+2418 
-2431 ATPVSNTGYT
+2431 
-2441 FAGWTVNGNEQMGT
+2441 
-2455 GTTLT
+2455 
-2460 LIITQDTTVSAKFTL
+2460 
-2475 DTASYAVNYG
+2475 
-2485 VVGTETNK
+2485 
-2493 HGNLTAE
+2493 
-2500 VASRT
+2500 
-2505 FTSGAT
+2505 
-2511 KPADS
+2511 
-2516 KVVFTAQPESGY
+2516 
-2528 RVKGWYSNEGGT
+2528 
-2540 TAIDGTKVE
+2540 
-2549 QETYTID
+2549 
-2556 SLTAEAN
+2556 
-2563 VYVAFEK
+2563 
-2570 IPTYEITVT
+2570 
-2579 TTGLGHVTAKVNHVD
+2579 
-2594 AEITGEKLTV
+2594 
-2604 NHHDNVVFTAV
+2604 
-2615 PDTKQNLTNWTLDGD
+2615 
-2630 NKGNSS
+2630 
-2636 MTLTLDDVTN
+2636 
-2646 THDVTANFAT
+2646 
-2656 SQRITFRTIYDDSK
+2656 
-2670 GTLTA
+2670 
-2675 QAGYNT
+2675 
-2681 SLETINASSTTGIQV
+2681 
-2696 DNGKK
+2696 
-2701 IVLTAKPNSG
+2701 
-2711 YMVEK
+2711 
-2716 WIVNTTEVT
+2716 
-2725 RTNMEDL
+2725 
-2732 GVTMDHYLSNE
+2732 
-2743 LTIDNLSK
+2743 
-2751 STTVEV
+2751 
-2757 KFKQYNGHT
+2757 
-2766 IPGSNTGYTVTVVK
+2766 YTVTV
-2780 YKPDTTYE
+2780 T
-2788 GENSGKVREDGDITF
+2788 N
-2803 TVSPATGYTGIT
+2803 
-2815 KLMINGYDCIEKS
+2815 
-2828 GTVSGCTAVTVDKI
+2828 VT
-2842 ENGEV
+2842 
-2847 TVTVKGVTQAISLMA
+2847 S
-2862 EALKLQTENKDLTE
+2862 
-2876 VPSGLST
+2876 
-2883 KYTNLE
+2883 
-2889 SLENDLRASVKTRNS
+2889 
-2904 KVENIRLLDIELQ
+2904 
-2917 YWNGSTWEK
+2917 
-2926 VTNKAHF
+2926 
-2933 PAGGITVE
+2933 
-2941 VPYSKLGDATKD
+2941 
-2953 DNFTVIHMLTVG
+2953 
-2965 MNGKQP
+2965 
-2971 GDVEEIT
+2971 
-2978 PITKGENGI
+2978 GI
-2987 SFHVTSLSPFAIGW
+2987 SFQMKEYQAKTGNLQIPSEYTESTLKSALRKQIHSSVSGSDIAYLDIKLQIKTGSNPDVWEDVTSANFPQGGIDITILYSALGQSGLDSSYNYSVAHMLENGTVENLSAKGGTSGVTFHVNSLSPFAIGW
-3001 TKYVAPT
+3001 YKASSPS
-3008 PGGGGGGGGG
+3008 GGGGGGG

>member
-1 MGSLYSNKKR
+1 
-11 NEKRGGNGMKKRALS
+11 MKKRALS

-34 LTLAPQTLPVWAS
+34 LTLAPQALPTWAS
-47 AAGTDESGSTTETK
+47 AAGTDESGSKTETK

-66 YSALGLSRNVADS
+66 YSALGLSRDVDTTGLDDG
-79 EKPKDQ
+79 KQ

-90 EVGNTIATNVINE
+90 EPGNTVATNVINE

-112 HYGWSILDKLTMEY
+112 HYGWSILDNIPMEF
-126 KTGISDWTSSDNFY
+126 KDGQNITWTSPDNFH

-150 QTVHY
+150 QGVHY
-155 KNGDKSAGALF
+155 KNGASSRGALF
-166 AEDRVAGEH
+166 GENGETVAVH
-175 NGKSSINS
+175 NEKIGDITSKSISS

-199 PNTGKDNYVAEM
+199 PNTGKDNYVAELVL
-211 TIDSGSQVNL
+211 DSNNNIYL

-232 YVRSKFVCYASESG
+232 YVRGVKVGTDSSAGNKSTV
-246 GDANDKT
+246 
-253 NIIYNWEYDAMY
+253 IWNWEYDAMY

-282 YAQNKVYVYSFKG
+282 YASNKVYVYSYKKNSATDT
-295 GNLSSSPIATHDVT
+295 NLTLGLVATKET
-309 PPTGTSG
+309 AKPTFNKTLE
-316 DARYKKLKTAV
+316 DKYKKLGTAV

-348 IGYGATNIA
+348 MTYGSTNPE
-357 TGKVGIYRLET
+357 GDYKVGIYTLKGSDLDPKET
-368 NESTKK
+368 
-374 NTLVKAMKDD
+374 
-384 ISLAVPSSSGMFN
+384 ISLKIPHEADGILGANVM
-397 AAPMVRYANVATGDI
+397 ARYANVATGDI
-412 DGDYQDELII
+412 DGDYRDELII
-422 AGYISS
+422 GAYMSAYGSVQC
-428 KMPNATC
+428 AT
-435 NRGDIAYMIVK
+435 GGIAYMIVK
-446 GGSDNQFTHS
+446 GDSDNNYKNS
-456 DWKAV
+456 GWKLT
-461 DKNKNRID
+461 KNTID

-496 YAEQVFLGGYL
+496 HAEQLFLGGWL
-507 YSVTGANEQKT
+507 YSVNLGTSKNLSDVT
-518 NVENYSLNALTRIS
+518 LTDLTRIS

-580 SDRYWYDIGYL
+580 SDRYWYDIGYI
-591 NKKAPGPE
+591 NKKEPGDT
-599 NANQSSS
+599 NANSSS
-606 YWYGQE
+606 GYWYGQE

-622 RDSSKARASLYLS
+622 RDDNKARASLYLS

-641 DNDSTLMRYKG
+641 DDDSTLMRYKG
-652 QTVTWTKP
+652 KTVTWTKP

-680 YLNQGQTAY
+680 YINQGQTAY

-749 DITYS
+749 DIKYS

-783 EGDNYEKYLNT
+783 EGDNYKKYLNT

-1036 KIYQASTTGNNKK
+1036 KIYQASTTGDNKK
-1049 YCIATVPGTATSYTD
+1049 RCIATVPGTATSYTD
-1064 TSVNPNNIYTYCV
+1064 TNVNPNNIYTYCV

-1129 YLKNGQSQGLRYYWE
+1129 YLKNGQPQNLSYYWD

-1150 KTWDNY
+1150 KMWEDY
-1156 SNGSP
+1156 SQGSP
-1161 QLSVSVTKDTV
+1161 TLSVSVMGDTV
-1172 DGTKYRCLVFYNANL
+1172 DGTKYRCQVYYNSNL
-1187 YLYTD
+1187 YIYTD
-1192 PVTLTIGKAK
+1192 PVTLTIGKAN
-1202 STTQLGTS
+1202 SATTLTS
-1210 VQSGATVNASYVK
+1210 DNTSPTVDASYVK
-1223 TDEVMTDEEADVPV
+1223 TETVETSEQADVPV
-1237 TETKGNKTYTQYQ
+1237 TETKDNKTYTK
-1250 YKEDTSKI
+1250 YKVKDDTTEKI
-1258 VYIDKDGKYYTI
+1258 VYIDEDGKYYT
-1270 SGDTVTAVP
+1270 SNNGTVGSLITP
-1279 TSETNVQLT
+1279 DETNVQLT
-1288 YAVKTTNS
+1288 YAVKTTKTVD
-1296 EGDTPE
+1296 GVATTE
-1302 VTIQKILFSDLTSE
+1302 VDIKTIPFTSLTSQ

-1327 SKDEDGTSITT
+1327 SKDENGTSDTT
-1338 YADCTVLAKYTDASN
+1338 YTDCTVLAKYTDTAN
-1353 ATTVYKCSTTV
+1353 ATTVYKCR
-1364 TDETTQENT
+1364 T
-1373 TITFWFVQIKSGETV
+1373 TISDDTTSKPYSIDFWFVQIGTGEAAQ
-1388 TQYPADIDTKT
+1388 QYSADVDTKT

-1489 AGVYTITAEYEG
+1489 AGVYTITAAYEG
-1501 NEKYMGSVSGQTITI
+1501 NEKYMGSVSSQTITI
-1516 NVVVPEQKTLMIDSK
+1516 NVVVPEQKTLMIDSPN
-1531 STMTYGDAAIDLKTT
+1531 SMTYGDAAIELKTT
-1546 LLKGATTD
+1546 LLDGQSATKQATTL
-1554 DPTSEATSLSN
+1554 TS

-1572 NADGTAVPIT
+1572 NADGTEVST

-1631 TKTATYSL
+1631 TKKATYSL
-1639 ANCMTS
+1639 KNCVSS
-1645 DESLFTN
+1645 DESLFTG

-1678 GENETAINSKY
+1678 GNNEAAINSKY

-1755 RVKQWKVNGQRI
+1755 RVKQWKVDGKPVTI
-1767 TTGQDGAL
+1767 TGQGGTL

-1783 ASSATKDYTVEAEFE
+1783 ASSATENYTVEAEFE

-1820 AKYLR
+1820 AKYLK
-1825 DSVESGAFTSG
+1825 DSVENGTFVNG
-1836 DKVSY
+1836 KEVSY

-1851 TEGQSIKEWQITRN
+1851 DAGQSVKEWQITRN
-1865 NGTPETLKIE
+1865 NGTTETLKID

-1887 SITADTKVTVVTEN
+1887 SITADTKVTVVTED
-1901 QTDCTVKV
+1901 QTNCTVTV
-1909 HLVDKNGD
+1909 HLVNKDGE
-1917 PLTGGQVLFNGATQE
+1917 PLTGGQVSFNGELQDTD
-1932 ANPQGTF
+1932 NTGTF

-1962 EWLRKEGETST
+1962 EWLRKDDETNTSS

-1979 FTNNKTTWHV
+1979 FSNNKTTWHV
-1989 VNLPDSL
+1989 VNLPTSL
-1996 DLTVKCSTPNSYTI
+1996 DLTVKCVTPNSCTI
-2010 TTSTTVQGGTEGDNG
+2010 TKSTTVQDGTGSETG

-2034 TTGQVDTVLQGSDLL
+2034 KNPEVTSVLQGSDLL
-2049 VKVKPVNG
+2049 VKVNPANG

-2070 MSQMESGN
+2070 MSQMGTGN
-2078 EFRVNGVNENITI
+2078 EFRINGVNENII
-2091 VATFVKKPVVTFSV
+2091 IMATFVKKPVVTFTAGSNGTVEVSNGPSV
-2105 VTPTGE
+2105 SGGTV
-2111 NAHGSL
+2111 
-2117 TANNLPISDSPIT
+2117 
-2130 LPYGSTDV
+2130 PYGYKNDIV
-2138 ITFTATPNVGYE
+2138 FTAKPEPGYE
-2150 VESWT
+2150 VDSWT
-2155 VNGTAV
+2155 VTGVDNPKGTP
-2161 NGQKVANSDNQT
+2161 VANSDNQT
-2173 YTYTPNAET
+2173 YTYTPDPTT
-2182 GITSDLTVTVSFKA
+2182 GITSDVTVEVSFKALPKATVEFSVVDKNNETDGGFDGTIQATVARNGQSTPSEKVTSETLTNVYRDSKVTFAAEPAAGYKVTKWLLNGEKQTTPPVLDIGEGDNGTTKKVQVQFEKISNEITYAIDPTSDTGHGAALDVTFLAKTSTSSEAVKSGNSVTTSGVLTVTVNGLNDGYEIESWTLNGAPYTSTDGKLTCNVSETQGA
-2196 IPSVT
+2196 DIKVT
-2201 VNFSVFDKILGAE
+2201 IVRKSYQITFSATE
-2214 GGTDGTLTASVTRKG
+2214 GGTITAKVDETALTSPASVKGDKQVTFTASTPET
-2229 MDGYKVEDSN
+2229 GYEFVGWKVDEKTVQSN
-2239 TGSLTVYRDSVVRF
+2239 SDPYVLTVSKNTSVQACYALT
-2253 TATPDSGY
+2253 TAKY
-2261 KVVVWQLNGDKW
+2261 Q
-2273 ENQPELSI
+2273 
-2281 TSEITS
+2281 
-2287 PQNVQVQFDLI
+2287 
-2298 GDKVTYG
+2298 VTYG
-2305 FRSDG
+2305 IIQTS
-2310 ASDKAQISAK
+2310 
-2320 YTPQGSSEEQDFK
+2320 
-2333 TESTP
+2333 
-2338 GEDGNITF
+2338 
-2346 TVSELDTDYE
+2346 
-2356 IEGWYVDG
+2356 G
-2364 KKQDGET
+2364 KD
-2371 GPTFTHAV
+2371 
-2379 TKNVGLEVQ
+2379 
-2388 VKIIRK
+2388 
-2394 SYPVKFSATNGTVL
+2394 NGTL
-2408 ATVEGASITS
+2408 AASGLDSNGKANAGSNI
-2418 GASVVGDKRVTFT
+2418 TFT
-2431 ATPVSNTGYT
+2431 ATPAAGYQVKQWYNAATSGTEIGVAENTTYEIKNLTANESVYVQFEPIPTYNITVNVSGQGSVT
-2441 FAGWTVNGNEQMGT
+2441 ATVNGNPAT
-2455 GTTLT
+2455 
-2460 LIITQDTTVSAKFTL
+2460 ITNNMLEVKRHDS
-2475 DTASYAVNYG
+2475 
-2485 VVGTETNK
+2485 VV
-2493 HGNLTAE
+2493 LTAE
-2500 VASRT
+2500 
-2505 FTSGAT
+2505 
-2511 KPADS
+2511 
-2516 KVVFTAQPESGY
+2516 PEAGHHL
-2528 RVKGWYSNEGGT
+2528 KEWAGGT
-2540 TAIDGTKVE
+2540 AS
-2549 QETYTID
+2549 QENQLI
-2556 SLTAEAN
+2556 
-2563 VYVAFEK
+2563 
-2570 IPTYEITVT
+2570 
-2579 TTGLGHVTAKVNHVD
+2579 
-2594 AEITGEKLTV
+2594 
-2604 NHHDNVVFTAV
+2604 
-2615 PDTKQNLTNWTLDGD
+2615 
-2630 NKGNSS
+2630 
-2636 MTLTLDDVTN
+2636 LTLSDMTDHHTI
-2646 THDVTANFAT
+2646 TANFEVNQGVPFKT
-2656 SQRITFRTIYDDSK
+2656 EC
-2670 GTLTA
+2670 GTGGSLEA
-2675 QAGYNT
+2675 KAGYENN
-2681 SLETINASSTTGIQV
+2681 LQPINADTGIQV
-2696 DNGKK
+2696 DKGKK
-2701 IVLTAKPNSG
+2701 IVLTAKPDNGKAVVWTVNNQPTNELSNT
-2711 YMVEK
+2711 YTIDAISE
-2716 WIVNTTEVT
+2716 NTTVKADF
-2725 RTNMEDL
+2725 EDL
-2732 GVTMDHYLSNE
+2732 HLYAIPTATDNDTYSISSITKYPADYGEANQIRKGGTLSFK
-2743 LTIDNLSK
+2743 LTPKKPVMGLQGLPDNAQ
-2751 STTVEV
+2751 VV
-2757 KFKQYNGHT
+2757 YNSD
-2766 IPGSNTGYTVTVVK
+2766 GSYTVTVTNVSSSIAVTATAYQVEAK
-2780 YKPDTTYE
+2780 GLNDYE
-2788 GENSGKVREDGDITF
+2788 VPKSLKDANLNSITDIE
-2803 TVSPATGYTGIT
+2803 T
-2815 KLMINGYDCIEKS
+2815 KLKTTLTGRKDGIVFYDIVLKASDGTPITTFPANGVY
-2828 GTVSGCTAVTVDKI
+2828 VTIPYPD
-2842 ENGEV
+2842 G
-2847 TVTVKGVTQAISLMA
+2847 
-2862 EALKLQTENKDLTE
+2862 
-2876 VPSGLST
+2876 
-2883 KYTNLE
+2883 
-2889 SLENDLRASVKTRNS
+2889 
-2904 KVENIRLLDIELQ
+2904 
-2917 YWNGSTWEK
+2917 
-2926 VTNKAHF
+2926 TNKQDTF
-2933 PAGGITVE
+2933 RIV
-2941 VPYSKLGDATKD
+2941 
-2953 DNFTVIHMLTVG
+2953 HMLTVAKD
-2965 MNGKQP
+2965 GKNP
-2971 GDVEEIT
+2971 SDVEEIT
-2978 PITKGENGI
+2978 PIKKNEDSI

-3018 GAVSTYTLTFDTNG
+3018 VVSTYTLTFDTNG

-3089 TQNGGT
+3089 TQNGT

>member
-1 MGSLYSNKKR
+1 
-11 NEKRGGNGMKKRALS
+11 MKKRALS

-47 AAGTDESGSTTETK
+47 ATGEKSSTATQTESK

-112 HYGWSILDKLTMEY
+112 HYGWSILDNIPMEY
-126 KTGISDWTSSDNFY
+126 RDDCEGNWTNSRNFY
-140 GAMGYWRPGQ
+140 GAMGYWRPNQ
-150 QTVHY
+150 QTVNY
-155 KNGDKSAGALF
+155 GSGSSSNGALF
-166 AEDRVAGEH
+166 AENGSKTGGVH
-175 NGKSSINS
+175 NDHLGKSINS

-211 TIDSGSQVNL
+211 TIDSASQVYL

-232 YVRSKFVCYASESG
+232 YVRSTKVCDARASG

-282 YAQNKVYVYSFKG
+282 YAQNKVSVYSFVKG
-295 GNLSSSPIATHDVT
+295 VLSSPIEKTTAA
-309 PPTGTSG
+309 PSG
-316 DARYKKLKTAV
+316 VNENNGKYKKLKTAV

-348 IGYGATNIA
+348 MTYGSQNPE
-357 TGKVGIYRLET
+357 GDYKVGIYTLEGSNLAPKET
-368 NESTKK
+368 
-374 NTLVKAMKDD
+374 
-384 ISLAVPSSSGMFN
+384 ISLKIPHEVDGILGANVM
-397 AAPMVRYANVATGDI
+397 ARYANVATGDI
-412 DGDYQDELII
+412 DGDYRDELII
-422 AGYISS
+422 GAYMSTYGSG
-428 KMPNATC
+428 NCAT
-435 NRGDIAYMIVK
+435 GGIAYMIVK
-446 GGSDNQFTHS
+446 GDSDNKYKNS
-456 DWKAV
+456 GWKVTA
-461 DKNKNRID
+461 NTID

-479 QLIPPVAL
+479 QLLPPVAL

-532 TNREYKKDNGDKAN
+532 TNREYKKDNGNKAN

-570 VYAFGMKHDG
+570 VYAFGMKHDD
-580 SDRYWYDIGYL
+580 SDRYWYDIGYI
-591 NKKAPGPE
+591 NKKNPG
-599 NANQSSS
+599 NSDSD

-660 EVLTVLQSA
+660 EVLTILQSA

-680 YLNQGQTAY
+680 YINQGQTGY
-689 GKGYGTSDKVTT
+689 GKGSSSSSSAIAGT
-701 GASLKVGTYVSYE
+701 SLKVGTYVSFE
-714 QDFSIFGVKV
+714 QDFSVFGVKV

-734 HEFEYGFEAEKQKSI
+734 HEFEYEFQSTKEKSI
-749 DITYS
+749 EVRYS

-773 YETWVPGYTL
+773 YETWVPGYTVTD
-783 EGDNYEKYLNT
+783 DNLNT
-794 YLSQKLGKKENQITD
+794 YIAQKLGKEEGAVTP
-809 EERTKAAKELGVT
+809 EERAKVKQEFGITVGTK
-822 QNTTVE
+822 VE

-835 VMVPMDPKT
+835 VMVPMKPAT
-844 VLISVDSYDE
+844 VLITVDDYDA

-876 PATYDTFNSRSG
+876 PATYDKINSRSG
-888 FERIGTDQAVT
+888 SFNKIGDQQRVT
-899 TGEGGNISIE
+899 TAEGGNVSLE
-909 GSTETTKTHNFNYSY
+909 ATSKDTTEHTFAYNY
-924 EFEAKV
+924 EFEAKA
-930 GAGAGGLTV
+930 GAGAGGVTV
-939 GVLGG
+939 GVLAGLG
-944 FGANVGGGFSE
+944 TTAGGGVS
-955 STSKSC
+955 SSQSNSYS
-961 AATVDNLP
+961 ATVDNLP
-969 SDANKYG
+969 KDASKYG
-976 FDWRFGTREATL
+976 FAWQFGYRKAKL
-988 NGNPVLVLEYQLSNV
+988 NNNDVLVLEYQLDNV
-1003 AQRPSMPKNLRV
+1003 AQLPSMPKNLRV
-1015 DSVTSN
+1015 DSVTAE
-1021 SVTLKWDP
+1021 SVTLKWDK
-1029 VVGAGAY
+1029 VVGSGAY
-1036 KIYQASTTGNNKK
+1036 DIYQVSTTDPETK
-1049 YCIATVPGTATSYTD
+1049 YFRARVPGTADSYTD
-1064 TSVNPNNIYTYCV
+1064 TNVNPNNSYTYCV
-1077 QNVSQVGGESIYST
+1077 QNISQAGTKSIYST
-1091 DVRAITL
+1091 TVKAITL
-1098 TDANGNFVI
+1098 TDANGSFVI
-1107 KQQPKDLTTYV
+1107 KQQPGDKDNSIQTYV
-1118 GGTATTTVEAE
+1118 GGTATATIEAE
-1129 YLKNGQSQGLRYYWE
+1129 YLKNGEPKSLSYIWQQYDTATKKWVSCSSGYGE
-1144 RYNTKT
+1144 RLEL
-1150 KTWDNY
+1150 
-1156 SNGSP
+1156 SN
-1161 QLSVSVTKDTV
+1161 VTEDM
-1172 DGTKYRCLVFYNANL
+1172 DGTKYRCQVLYDANL
-1187 YLYTD
+1187 YIYTD
-1192 PVTLTIGKAK
+1192 PVTLTIGKAN
-1202 STTQLGTS
+1202 SATTLESNKTNQ
-1210 VQSGATVNASYVK
+1210 TVNASYVK
-1223 TDEVMTDEEADVPV
+1223 TETVTTGKTTGPLKETINDVTYLV
-1237 TETKGNKTYTQYQ
+1237 YTKGNDIT
-1250 YKEDTSKI
+1250 
-1258 VYIDKDGKYYTI
+1258 VYMKDGTYY
-1270 SGDTVTAVP
+1270 SKNANNTVTELEQTP
-1279 TSETNVQLT
+1279 ENVQLT
-1288 YAVKTTNS
+1288 YVVKTTTS
-1296 EGDTPE
+1296 ATGDQPATE
-1302 VTIQKILFSDLTSE
+1302 TVEEKNILFSKMEKDETFNASEANVTYVYQAEPKNTSGDGEGSTDSESTAETYTATEKYIVTDNNDVVVYHCQKDAEGE
-1316 TPGTDEKITYT
+1316 TPAID
-1327 SKDEDGTSITT
+1327 
-1338 YADCTVLAKYTDASN
+1338 
-1353 ATTVYKCSTTV
+1353 
-1364 TDETTQENT
+1364 
-1373 TITFWFVQIKSGETV
+1373 FWFVQSGDNK
-1388 TQYPADIDTKT
+1388 YAAD
-1399 TITLDGTPVDLDD
+1399 
-1412 LEQVTQKENVKK
+1412 
-1424 EVQTYVKG
+1424 VQTATKLKIGNDYVDINDLVQATMEVPVVK
-1432 TEVTLTASL
+1432 TEEIYKEGDKVTLTATPSDQSQPEL
-1441 KDNNTGEPILADND
+1441 NLTG
-1455 KVVFKIVNSVGDGS
+1455 KVVFKIVNSIGDGS
-1469 ATVTAKATNGT
+1469 KTVDATIGGNGT
-1480 ATATWTPTA
+1480 ATAEWIPTA
-1489 AGVYTITAEYEG
+1489 AGVYTITAAYEG
-1501 NEKYMGSVSGQTITI
+1501 NEKYMGSVSSQTITI
-1516 NVVVPEQKTLMIDSK
+1516 NVVVPEQKTLMIDSPN
-1531 STMTYGDAAIDLKTT
+1531 SMTYGDAAIELKTT
-1546 LLKGATTD
+1546 LLKGAKN
-1554 DPTSEATSLSN
+1554 SESASVETNLSK
-1565 GVTYSVK
+1565 VTYSVK
-1572 NADGTAVPIT
+1572 NADGTEVST
-1582 GSTFD
+1582 GSTFA

-1798 LVYHTL
+1798 LVSHTL

-1865 NGTPETLKIE
+1865 NGTPETLKID

-1887 SITADTKVTVVTEN
+1887 SITADTEVTVITEN

-2078 EFRVNGVNENITI
+2078 EFRINGVNENIII
-2091 VATFVKKPVVTFSV
+2091 VATFVKKPVVMITSV
-2105 VTPTGE
+2105 E
-2111 NAHGSL
+2111 NG
-2117 TANNLPISDSPIT
+2117 T
-2130 LPYGSTDV
+2130 V
-2138 ITFTATPNVGYE
+2138 E
-2150 VESWT
+2150 VKGT
-2155 VNGTAV
+2155 VNG
-2161 NGQKVANSDNQT
+2161 VANTTIHSGNYVDYNTKLAITVKPNKGHEVTALKNGDNT
-2173 YTYTPNAET
+2173 FVLGGTTTDDKMAET
-2182 GITSDLTVTVSFKA
+2182 SELTGNVTLTPTFEEIPHKTVT
-2196 IPSVT
+2196 ISV
-2201 VNFSVFDKILGAE
+2201 VDKNNE
-2214 GGTDGTLTASVTRKG
+2214 TDGGIDGSVTASVTRKG
-2229 MDGYKVEDSN
+2229 MTTYAEYKTANSTTSTQTLN
-2239 TGSLTVYRDSVVRF
+2239 VYRDSVVTLSAQAENGYVAKWIYDGQETLTPPTLDFSASATLKDHDVKVRF
-2253 TATPDSGY
+2253 DP
-2261 KVVVWQLNGDKW
+2261 
-2273 ENQPELSI
+2273 
-2281 TSEITS
+2281 
-2287 PQNVQVQFDLI
+2287 I
-2298 GDKVTYG
+2298 G
-2305 FRSDG
+2305 
-2310 ASDKAQISAK
+2310 KA
-2320 YTPQGSSEEQDFK
+2320 
-2333 TESTP
+2333 
-2338 GEDGNITF
+2338 ITF
-2346 TVSELDTDYE
+2346 TKDGDGDHASGITGSFAADNGSTKEFTSGNIPNISGTLTLTVTPDAGYE
-2356 IEGWYVDG
+2356 VEGWYVDG
-2364 KKQDGET
+2364 TKQENSAGE
-2371 GPTFTHAV
+2371 PTFAYPVTHDVGAV
-2379 TKNVGLEVQ
+2379 IQ
-2388 VKIIRK
+2388 VKIIRS
-2394 SYPVKFSATNGTVL
+2394 SYKVEFSAENGSITASPTIPADKMVLGDTPVTFTASPAQPTGYTFVGWTINGKTPDEYSDATLNNSTLTVTIKEAVTVQAAYTQDTTRHTVTYGVSGNDLGTLSLNTRLGESPATVANGT
-2408 ATVEGASITS
+2408 T
-2418 GASVVGDKRVTFT
+2418 VTFT
-2431 ATPVSNTGYT
+2431 ATPKEGNYVEGWYSDAACTTKISGTGEETSYSVAVYQNTSVYVKFAEKPTYTITLTKNGSGKVFASVNGAVETEVSDSLSVKYHDSVVLRAEAGANDY
-2441 FAGWTVNGNEQMGT
+2441 FAGWQDNTTGNYTIADVT
-2455 GTTLT
+2455 GDTSVTATFAPMQNVYLNAYST
-2460 LIITQDTTVSAKFTL
+2460 DTT
-2475 DTASYAVNYG
+2475 
-2485 VVGTETNK
+2485 
-2493 HGNLTAE
+2493 
-2500 VASRT
+2500 
-2505 FTSGAT
+2505 
-2511 KPADS
+2511 
-2516 KVVFTAQPESGY
+2516 
-2528 RVKGWYSNEGGT
+2528 
-2540 TAIDGTKVE
+2540 
-2549 QETYTID
+2549 
-2556 SLTAEAN
+2556 
-2563 VYVAFEK
+2563 
-2570 IPTYEITVT
+2570 
-2579 TTGLGHVTAKVNHVD
+2579 
-2594 AEITGEKLTV
+2594 
-2604 NHHDNVVFTAV
+2604 
-2615 PDTKQNLTNWTLDGD
+2615 
-2630 NKGNSS
+2630 
-2636 MTLTLDDVTN
+2636 
-2646 THDVTANFAT
+2646 
-2656 SQRITFRTIYDDSK
+2656 K

-2675 QAGYNT
+2675 TGSVSGSIQTNAGGN
-2681 SLETINASSTTGIQV
+2681 GVQV
-2696 DNGKK
+2696 AGGQK
-2701 IVLTAKPNSG
+2701 ITLTANPASG
-2711 YMVEK
+2711 QMVKEWK
-2716 WIVNTTEVT
+2716 INGQKVEGNLSNTLVIDSIKASTEVAV
-2725 RTNMEDL
+2725 EFEEYV
-2732 GVTMDHYLSNE
+2732 GYL
-2743 LTIDNLSK
+2743 IP
-2751 STTVEV
+2751 TTPTPA
-2757 KFKQYNGHT
+2757 K
-2766 IPGSNTGYTVTVVK
+2766 GYTVTTVERIPDDTPNNAEIRKGGTVTFMVVPDDGKVFTKLEIGTVNCLTTPSTGNVTAVREGNGYRITVSNVSEAFTLTAQATEFQVISNQLTDETKKPELRK
-2780 YKPDTTYE
+2780 YISSSVSRSNIQYLDITLQMK
-2788 GENSGKVREDGDITF
+2788 NSSGKWVNIVNPEDFPKGGVYVTISYPNGTDKQDTF
-2803 TVSPATGYTGIT
+2803 Y
-2815 KLMINGYDCIEKS
+2815 
-2828 GTVSGCTAVTVDKI
+2828 
-2842 ENGEV
+2842 
-2847 TVTVKGVTQAISLMA
+2847 IS
-2862 EALKLQTENKDLTE
+2862 
-2876 VPSGLST
+2876 
-2883 KYTNLE
+2883 
-2889 SLENDLRASVKTRNS
+2889 
-2904 KVENIRLLDIELQ
+2904 
-2917 YWNGSTWEK
+2917 
-2926 VTNKAHF
+2926 
-2933 PAGGITVE
+2933 
-2941 VPYSKLGDATKD
+2941 
-2953 DNFTVIHMLTVG
+2953 HMLTVD
-2965 MNGKQP
+2965 MNGKNA
-2971 GDVEEIT
+2971 GEVEEIT

-3018 GAVSTYTLTFDTNG
+3018 AVSTYTLTFDTNG
-3032 GSAIDKITKDSGTT
+3032 GSAIDKITKDSGMT

-3068 ALTKAV
+3068 ALTKTV

>member
-1 MGSLYSNKKR
+1 
-11 NEKRGGNGMKKRALS
+11 MKKRALS

-66 YSALGLSRNVADS
+66 YSALGLSRDVNTSAL
-79 EKPKDQ
+79 PKGQQ

-90 EVGNTIATNVINE
+90 EPGNTVATNVINE

-112 HYGWSILDKLTMEY
+112 HYGWSILDNIPMEY
-126 KTGISDWTSSDNFY
+126 RDDCEGNWTNSRNFY
-140 GAMGYWRPGQ
+140 GAMDYWRPNQ
-150 QTVHY
+150 QPVHY
-155 KNGDKSAGALF
+155 GNGNKKEGALF
-166 AEDRVAGEH
+166 AE
-175 NGKSSINS
+175 NGSKTGGVHDDHLGKSINS

-211 TIDSGSQVNL
+211 TIDSASQVYL

-232 YVRSKFVCYASESG
+232 YVRSKFVCNASESG

-295 GNLSSSPIATHDVT
+295 GNLSSSPIATHNVT
-309 PPTGTSG
+309 LPTGTSS
-316 DARYKKLKTAV
+316 DAEYKKLKTAV

-348 IGYGATNIA
+348 MTYGSSNPAKDNKVEIYALEDSKLTSKENITLYTTANATPF
-357 TGKVGIYRLET
+357 V
-368 NESTKK
+368 NE
-374 NTLVKAMKDD
+374 VR
-384 ISLAVPSSSGMFN
+384 I
-397 AAPMVRYANVATGDI
+397 RYANVATGDI

-422 AGYISS
+422 AGYISANGNGQCS
-428 KMPNATC
+428 KENV
-435 NRGDIAYMIVK
+435 AYMVVK
-446 GGSDNQFTHS
+446 GDSKNNFENSG
-456 DWKAV
+456 WKRA
-461 DKNKNRID
+461 NHTID

-496 YAEQVFLGGYL
+496 HAEQLFLGGWL
-507 YSVTGANEQKT
+507 YSVNFGTSKNLSDVT
-518 NVENYSLNALTRIS
+518 LTDLTQMS
-532 TNREYKKDNGDKAN
+532 TNREYKKDNGNKAN

-570 VYAFGMKHDG
+570 VYAFGMKHDD
-580 SDRYWYDIGYL
+580 SDRYWYDIGYI
-591 NKKAPGPE
+591 NKKQPGPT
-599 NANQSSS
+599 NAGQPSG

-641 DNDSTLMRYKG
+641 DDDSTLMRYKG

-689 GKGYGTSDKVTT
+689 GKGYGTGDKVTT

-773 YETWVPGYTL
+773 YETWVPGYTVTS
-783 EGDNYEKYLNT
+783 DNLNT
-794 YLSQKLGKKENQITD
+794 YIAQKLGKAEGEVTDTDRQKVMDEFGITI
-809 EERTKAAKELGVT
+809 G
-822 QNTTVE
+822 TTVE
-828 GSWQPSS
+828 GSWQASS
-835 VMVPMDPKT
+835 VMVPMEPKT
-844 VLISVDSYDE
+844 VLISVDAYDK

-876 PATYDTFNSRSG
+876 PATYDTFGSRSR

-899 TGEGGNISIE
+899 TGKGGNISIE

-924 EFEAKV
+924 EFEAKL

-1003 AQRPSMPKNLRV
+1003 AQPPSMPRNLRV

-1021 SVTLKWDP
+1021 SVTLKWDK
-1029 VVGAGAY
+1029 VTGAGAY
-1036 KIYQASTTGNNKK
+1036 KIYQRASNNKIRH
-1049 YCIATVPGTATSYTD
+1049 IATVPGTAESYTD
-1064 TSVNPNNIYTYCV
+1064 TNVNPNNTYTYCV

-1091 DVRAITL
+1091 EVRAITL

-1107 KQQPKDLTTYV
+1107 KQQPGDLRTYV

-1129 YLKNGQSQGLRYYWE
+1129 YLKNGQSQELKYYWE

-1150 KTWDNY
+1150 KTWDDD

-1161 QLSVSVTKDTV
+1161 QLSVSVRNDTV
-1172 DGTKYRCLVFYNANL
+1172 DGTKYRCQVYFDSNL
-1187 YLYTD
+1187 YIYTD
-1192 PVTLTIGKAK
+1192 PVTLTIGKANSK
-1202 STTQLGTS
+1202 TDLSSAQAG
-1210 VQSGATVNASYVK
+1210 QTVNASYVK
-1223 TDEVMTDEEADVPV
+1223 TDEVETDEKADVPV
-1237 TETKGNKTYTQYQ
+1237 TKTINKKIYTQY
-1250 YKEDTSKI
+1250 KVKNDASKT
-1258 VYIDKDGKYYTI
+1258 VYIDEDGKYRTI
-1270 SGDTVTAVP
+1270 DGKTVGDPIEPST
-1279 TSETNVQLT
+1279 TNVQLT
-1288 YAVKTTNS
+1288 YAVKTTKTVD
-1296 EGDTPE
+1296 GVATTE
-1302 VTIQKILFSDLTSE
+1302 VDIKTIPFTSLTSQ
-1316 TPGTDEKITYT
+1316 TPSTDEKITYA
-1327 SKDEDGTSITT
+1327 SKDENGTSTTT
-1338 YADCTVLAKYTDASN
+1338 YTDCTVLEKYTDTAN
-1353 ATTVYKCSTTV
+1353 ATTVYKCRTTV
-1364 TDETTQENT
+1364 SDDTTSEPYS
-1373 TITFWFVQIKSGETV
+1373 IDFWFVQITSGETV

-1399 TITLDGTPVDLDD
+1399 TIKLGDTDVELDD

-1432 TEVTLTASL
+1432 TEVTLTATPSDQSQPGL
-1441 KDNNTGEPILADND
+1441 KLTG
-1455 KVVFKIVNSVGDGS
+1455 KVVFKIVNSIGDGS
-1469 ATVTAKATNGT
+1469 KTVDATIGDNGT
-1480 ATATWTPTA
+1480 ATAEWIPTA
-1489 AGVYTITAEYEG
+1489 AGVYTITAAYEG

-1516 NVVVPEQKTLMIDSK
+1516 NVVVPEQKTLMIDSPN
-1531 STMTYGDAAIDLKTT
+1531 SMTYGDAAIELKTT

-1554 DPTSEATSLSN
+1554 DPTSVATSLSN

-1572 NADGTAVPIT
+1572 NADGTAVPIA

-2091 VATFVKKPVVTFSV
+2091 VATFVKKPVVTI
-2105 VTPTGE
+2105 E
-2111 NAHGSL
+2111 NADAAKGAVTVTGTVNGQSGTPNPYADYQTALEILLKPQVGYVVDGIKFNTGDKIETSDSAFQNAGGDNYKYITDALTADVKITPVWHKLSEYTVTFSIDTTGDGEHGSL
-2117 TANNLPISDSPIT
+2117 RAKVSRKAADGYAHAGYAVDNFTSNNTVYAGSD
-2130 LPYGSTDV
+2130 V
-2138 ITFTATPNVGYE
+2138 TFTAAPATGYRVQEWKVNGEVQKDNGLNITANTLTLSNITEVKTVTVQFMQVGSKVTAAAGSNGSITSGKVAGKDVDYTGGFTLAENAQATFTAQPETGYE
-2150 VESWT
+2150 VDQWLVNGEEKQSGENTFNYTAASGNTGAAITVTFRQIEYQVEWTATHGTVTLPGHTGESATIRGGEELSFTASPADGYTLIDWKVNGERQNSHATSFQWTVPNGAAMSPAVSTFVIEPVFSRGTYAVTITKPDHASITANKQNLSAVTGGEEVTFTAAPEDGYILIGWT
-2155 VNGTAV
+2155 VNGTTTNTRALTHKVEVNEVTTVTAV
-2161 NGQKVANSDNQT
+2161 IVPSHYAITYQADNSANGTVSVEGHTENPVSVAYGENITFKAEPKNYYHVAGWKVDDTMQPNSANKDTFTLENVTATQT
-2173 YTYTPNAET
+2173 VTAVFGEAVRYTVSYQVEGGNGSLSAKAGGENLTLNPDQTTPVLGGTKLVFTAAPNNGYMVKEWKIDSNT
-2182 GITSDLTVTVSFKA
+2182 VEGNLSNKLEIGSLEKKTIVTVSFEPLKLHTITA
-2196 IPSVT
+2196 NGTECEIKDVIRTPSDYGDDTHVRDRGT
-2201 VNFSVFDKILGAE
+2201 VSF
-2214 GGTDGTLTASVTRKG
+2214 
-2229 MDGYKVEDSN
+2229 
-2239 TGSLTVYRDSVVRF
+2239 
-2253 TATPDSGY
+2253 
-2261 KVVVWQLNGDKW
+2261 KVVPTKASMGLQGLPDNA
-2273 ENQPELSI
+2273 
-2281 TSEITS
+2281 
-2287 PQNVQVQFDLI
+2287 QVE
-2298 GDKVTYG
+2298 YN
-2305 FRSDG
+2305 SDG
-2310 ASDKAQISAK
+2310 S
-2320 YTPQGSSEEQDFK
+2320 
-2333 TESTP
+2333 
-2338 GEDGNITF
+2338 
-2346 TVSELDTDYE
+2346 
-2356 IEGWYVDG
+2356 
-2364 KKQDGET
+2364 
-2371 GPTFTHAV
+2371 
-2379 TKNVGLEVQ
+2379 
-2388 VKIIRK
+2388 
-2394 SYPVKFSATNGTVL
+2394 
-2408 ATVEGASITS
+2408 
-2418 GASVVGDKRVTFT
+2418 
-2431 ATPVSNTGYT
+2431 
-2441 FAGWTVNGNEQMGT
+2441 
-2455 GTTLT
+2455 
-2460 LIITQDTTVSAKFTL
+2460 
-2475 DTASYAVNYG
+2475 
-2485 VVGTETNK
+2485 
-2493 HGNLTAE
+2493 
-2500 VASRT
+2500 
-2505 FTSGAT
+2505 
-2511 KPADS
+2511 
-2516 KVVFTAQPESGY
+2516 
-2528 RVKGWYSNEGGT
+2528 
-2540 TAIDGTKVE
+2540 
-2549 QETYTID
+2549 
-2556 SLTAEAN
+2556 
-2563 VYVAFEK
+2563 
-2570 IPTYEITVT
+2570 
-2579 TTGLGHVTAKVNHVD
+2579 
-2594 AEITGEKLTV
+2594 
-2604 NHHDNVVFTAV
+2604 
-2615 PDTKQNLTNWTLDGD
+2615 
-2630 NKGNSS
+2630 
-2636 MTLTLDDVTN
+2636 
-2646 THDVTANFAT
+2646 
-2656 SQRITFRTIYDDSK
+2656 
-2670 GTLTA
+2670 
-2675 QAGYNT
+2675 
-2681 SLETINASSTTGIQV
+2681 
-2696 DNGKK
+2696 
-2701 IVLTAKPNSG
+2701 
-2711 YMVEK
+2711 
-2716 WIVNTTEVT
+2716 
-2725 RTNMEDL
+2725 
-2732 GVTMDHYLSNE
+2732 
-2743 LTIDNLSK
+2743 
-2751 STTVEV
+2751 
-2757 KFKQYNGHT
+2757 
-2766 IPGSNTGYTVTVVK
+2766 YTVTVTNVTSNIAVTAYKVETNKLENYTVPDSLISANVK
-2780 YKPDTTYE
+2780 
-2788 GENSGKVREDGDITF
+2788 SVADIR
-2803 TVSPATGYTGIT
+2803 T
-2815 KLMINGYDCIEKS
+2815 KLE
-2828 GTVSGCTAVTVDKI
+2828 
-2842 ENGEV
+2842 
-2847 TVTVKGVTQAISLMA
+2847 
-2862 EALKLQTENKDLTE
+2862 
-2876 VPSGLST
+2876 
-2883 KYTNLE
+2883 TNLTGRKDGIVFYDIV
-2889 SLENDLRASVKTRNS
+2889 LKASDGTPVTTFPA
-2904 KVENIRLLDIELQ
+2904 
-2917 YWNGSTWEK
+2917 NGVYVTIPYPDG
-2926 VTNKAHF
+2926 TNKQDTF
-2933 PAGGITVE
+2933 RIV
-2941 VPYSKLGDATKD
+2941 
-2953 DNFTVIHMLTVG
+2953 HMLTVD
-2965 MNGKQP
+2965 MNGKNA
-2971 GDVEEIT
+2971 GEVEEIT

-3059 TFAGWFSDK
+3059 TFTGWFSDK

-3156 GKNPFTDVKADAY
+3156 GKNPFADVKADAY